1 MGNQN
6 VIKMWTR
13 GVEAKA
19 SNMRTN
25 GKELF
30 SYNLKIGYTDKRGNK
45 IVLDYTTKSGNFKS
59 KTTSNHVSSAK
70 LVADI
75 VENPV

>member
-1 MGNQN
+1 MSNQN

-13 GVEAKA
+13 GVEANA
-19 SNMRTN
+19 SNMRTD
-25 GKELF
+25 GRELY

-45 IVLDYTTKSGNFKS
+45 VVLDYTTKTGNFKS

-70 LVADI
+70 LFADVIVA
-75 VENPV
+75 PS